1 MFAFGIS
8 LGPVVWLYL
17 PEILPEKGVSI
28 AALANWVFCGIIGFC
43 FPIVNKNIKIQ
54 GSFLIFLICCVLS
67 FLYVFFFVKETKGK
81 SSEEI
86 ERMFTGDKGE
96 KKEEE
101 EEGKKRLLSVQ
112 TA

>member
-1 MFAFGIS
+1 MFSFGIS

-43 FPIVNKNIKIQ
+43 FPIVNKSIKIQ
-54 GSFLIFLICCVLS
+54 GTFLIFLICCVFSL
-67 FLYVFFFVKETKGK
+67 FYVFFFVKETKGK

-86 ERMFTGDKGE
+86 EQMFTGE
-96 KKEEE
+96 TEE
-101 EEGKKRLLSVQ
+101 EEGKKRLLSLE
-112 TA
+112 TT